1 MRSGVELV
9 KIRSQQRWLITGTS
23 SGFGREIA
31 LAVLKAGGSVLATA
45 RRPDSVADLVTQWP
59 DQCITHKLNVTDA
72 NQIADA
78 IQFGTERLGGIDVL
92 VNNAG
97 YGMLDSVEEAD
108 DAAIR
113 QMLEVNFFA
122 AANMIRAVLPGMRS
136 QRRGWIVNISSSGGR
151 LSAPGLGYYS
161 AAKHA
166 IEGLSK
172 ALRSEV
178 ERLGIGV
185 TVVEPGSFRTGF
197 AGDALETRDRQVAD
211 YAETVGFVVGRVKG
225 SKGEQAGDPVKAAS
239 AIVAAL
245 DADAPPRQLLLGSD
259 AVKGV
264 RMELAAEMAELERW
278 AELGMQTAF

>member
-1 MRSGVELV
+1 M
-9 KIRSQQRWLITGTS
+9 KPRSQQRWLITGSS

-45 RRPDSVADLVTQWP
+45 RRPESVADLVAQWP
-59 DQCITHKLNVTDA
+59 DRCVSHRLDVTDSA
-72 NQIADA
+72 QIADA
-78 IQFGTERLGGIDVL
+78 IQIGSDRLGGIDVL

-113 QMLEVNFFA
+113 HMFEVNFFA
-122 AANMIRAVLPGMRS
+122 AVNMIRATLPGMRA

-172 ALRSEV
+172 ALRGEV
-178 ERLGIGV
+178 TGLGIGV
-185 TVVEPGSFRTGF
+185 TVVEPGSFRTAFG
-197 AGDALETRDRQVAD
+197 GDALKTRDQQAAD
-211 YAETVGFVVGRVKG
+211 YAETVGVVVGRVKG
-225 SKGEQAGDPVKAAS
+225 SKGQQTGDPVKAART
-239 AIVAAL
+239 IVDAL
-245 DADAPPRQLLLGSD
+245 DANAPPRQLLLGPD
-259 AVKGV
+259 AVNGV
-264 RMELAAEMAELERW
+264 RMELTAEMAEMDQW
-278 AELGMQTAF
+278 ATLGMQTSF

>member
-1 MRSGVELV
+1 VET
-9 KIRSQQRWLITGTS
+9 RSQQRWLITGTS

-45 RRPDSVADLVTQWP
+45 RRPEALADLVAQWP
-59 DQCITHKLNVTDA
+59 DRCVAHRLDVTDRA
-72 NQIADA
+72 QIADT
-78 IQFGTERLGGIDVL
+78 IRIGTERLGGIDIL

-97 YGMLDSVEEAD
+97 YGMLDSIEEAD
-108 DAAIR
+108 EALIR
-113 QMLEVNFFA
+113 QLFEVNFFA
-122 AANMIRAVLPGMRS
+122 AANMIRAALPGMRA

-172 ALRSEV
+172 ALRTEV

-185 TVVEPGSFRTGF
+185 TVVEPGSFRTAF
-197 AGDALETRDRQVAD
+197 AGSALKTRDGQAAD
-211 YAETVGFVVGRVKG
+211 YVETVGFVVGRVRG
-225 SKGEQAGDPVKAAS
+225 SEGHQAGDPAKAAR

-245 DADAPPRQLLLGSD
+245 DAEAPPRQLLLGLD

-264 RMELAAEMAELERW
+264 RMELEAELAELERW
-278 AELGMQTAF
+278 TALGMQTGF